1 MIRKLI
7 KRPVAVSMVLFAV
20 AVLGA
25 VSIKL
30 IPVSLMPDVD
40 IPQITVQVKVDGSS
54 AREMD
59 QYLQGL
65 RRELMQKT
73 QGHKVQCDG
82 HPRLLHQHD
91 RRGLIPHHGAQPP
104 GLQRHLQAHRA
115 DT

>member
-54 AREMD
+54 AREMFL
-59 QYLQGL
+59 YLLCL
-65 RRELMQKT
+65 RSEMMQI
-73 QGHKVQCDG
+73 G
-82 HPRLLHQHD
+82 
-91 RRGLIPHHGAQPP
+91 
-104 GLQRHLQAHRA
+104 
-115 DT
+115 

>member
-40 IPQITVQVKVDGSS
+40 IPQITSRYRS
-54 AREMD
+54 RWRAARPE
-59 QYLQGL
+59 
-65 RRELMQKT
+65 R
-73 QGHKVQCDG
+73 
-82 HPRLLHQHD
+82 
-91 RRGLIPHHGAQPP
+91 
-104 GLQRHLQAHRA
+104 
-115 DT
+115 